1 MSKRTRLILTFVA
14 ATLAAVVAA
23 AGTMGLPPVV
33 TVVLA
38 AVVAGLA
45 AIGIIPLKL
54 TEPIHGTATSA
65 YFTDPIREFD
75 DVSLAV
81 AAEMGSLPGARQA
94 EEEPEKFAIILTALD
109 PFGQELKRSPLTEF
123 VQPSTH
129 VLRVDYRDLQ
139 INAENPAPFYIT
151 FVSRV
156 VRFDPETD
164 VTDGTTE

>member
-54 TEPIHGTATSA
+54 TEPVHGTATSA

-81 AAEMGSLPGARQA
+81 AAEMGSLPGTD
-94 EEEPEKFAIILTALD
+94 EGKEPEKFAVILTALD

-129 VLRVDYRDLQ
+129 VLRVNYRDLQ
-139 INAENPAPFYIT
+139 VNAENPAPFYIT

-164 VTDGTTE
+164 ITDGTTE